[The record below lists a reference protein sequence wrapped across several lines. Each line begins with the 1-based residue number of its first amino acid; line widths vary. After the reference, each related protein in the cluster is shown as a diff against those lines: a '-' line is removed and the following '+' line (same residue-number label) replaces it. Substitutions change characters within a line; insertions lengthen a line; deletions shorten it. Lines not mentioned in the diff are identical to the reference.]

1 MLYNVSRRSQE
12 IFIFTIKL
20 KKGKKKKCQKD
31 AGMVKGTMVVLYWG
45 GGWAGV
51 SKVSELLWV
60 CLPRG
65 ALLKPLIFE
74 TILHLMNFIFSLF
87 LFIYLFYWR
96 AQWKR

>member
-1 MLYNVSRRSQE
+1 MSKRCWNG
-12 IFIFTIKL
+12 
-20 KKGKKKKCQKD
+20 KGYY
-31 AGMVKGTMVVLYWG
+31 GGNSILG
-45 GGWAGV
+45 GGGGV
-51 SKVSELLWV
+51 SKVSELLQV

-87 LFIYLFYWR
+87 LFLFFVYWR